1 MSPHQY
7 VVHCRINRAKALLTE
22 GQMAIAEVA
31 YAVGFANQ
39 SHLNRHFKRA
49 LGMTPKAYAQQWRV

>member
-1 MSPHQY
+1 
-7 VVHCRINRAKALLTE
+7 
-22 GQMAIAEVA
+22 MAIAEVA